1 MRTSPTPKSVKGY
14 KGWGMEGAVARWYAR
29 NTANRDRQTAAAKVV
44 ARHVFPG
51 SSVLEVA
58 PGPGYLAIELA
69 KLGAYRVVGLDISQ
83 TFVAI
88 ATANAKAAGVPVDFR
103 HGNAA
108 HMPFPADSFDFIV
121 CQAAFKNFS
130 APVLALSE
138 MHRVLKPSGKAL
150 ILDLRRDASR
160 EAIKAEVKNMA
171 LGWVNALMTK
181 LALYWLRK
189 RAYTQEQFRQ
199 MVSQTPFKTCEIQE
213 DPIRLAVSLRK

>member
-1 MRTSPTPKSVKGY
+1 MSTSPTPKSVKGY

-29 NTANRDRQTAAAKVV
+29 NTANQDRQKAAAQGV
-44 ARHVFPG
+44 ASQVFPG

-69 KLGAYRVVGLDISQ
+69 KLGAYHVVGLDISH
-83 TFVAI
+83 TFVEI

-130 APVLALSE
+130 EPVLALRE
-138 MHRVLKPSGKAL
+138 MHRVLKPNGKAL

-171 LGWVNALMTK
+171 LDWVNALMTT
-181 LALYWLRK
+181 LALSWLRK

-199 MVSQTPFKTCEIQE
+199 MVSQTPFKTCEMQE
-213 DPIRLAVSLRK
+213 VPIGLAVSLRK

>member
-1 MRTSPTPKSVKGY
+1 PGVVRINSRKR
-14 KGWGMEGAVARWYAR
+14 GA
-29 NTANRDRQTAAAKVV
+29 N
-44 ARHVFPG
+44 PG
-51 SSVLEVA
+51 
-58 PGPGYLAIELA
+58 
-69 KLGAYRVVGLDISQ
+69 VGLDITR
-83 TFVAI
+83 TFVEI
-88 ATANAKAAGVPVDFR
+88 ATANPKAAGVPVDFR

-130 APVLALSE
+130 EPVLALRE

-160 EAIKAEVKNMA
+160 EAIKGEVKNMR
-171 LGWVNALMTK
+171 LDWVNALMTK

-189 RAYTQEQFRQ
+189 RAHTQEQFRQ

-213 DPIRLAVSLRK
+213 VPIGLAVSLRK

>member
-14 KGWGMEGAVARWYAR
+14 KGLGMEGAVARWYAR
-29 NTANRDRQTAAAKVV
+29 NTANRERQKAAATVV
-44 ARHVFPG
+44 ASRVCPG

-69 KLGAYRVVGLDISQ
+69 KLGAYRVVGLDISR
-83 TFVAI
+83 TFVAM
-88 ATANAKAAGVPVDFR
+88 ATANAQAAGVPVDFR

-108 HMPFPADSFDFIV
+108 HLPFPVDAFDFIV

-130 APVLALSE
+130 APVLALGE
-138 MHRVLKPSGKAL
+138 MHRVLKLGGQAL

-160 EAIKAEVKNMA
+160 AAIKAEVNNMA
-171 LGWVNALMTK
+171 LGWVNALMTT

-199 MVSQTPFKTCEIQE
+199 MVAQTPFKTCDIQE
-213 DPIRLAVSLRK
+213 DPVGLAVSLRK